1 MRTRT
6 TRALIAC
13 AAAALILGA
22 IPLMA
27 QAPSGQ
33 GQGQAQA
40 PAARTAQGQLMRVDT
55 EAMTLSIQSAQ
66 GSPMVFHYTA
76 DTKVVGA
83 DRGVAGLATMT
94 GSPIAVRYVQQEKDN
109 IAVQIE
115 IQEKK

>member
-1 MRTRT
+1 MRTIT

-22 IPLMA
+22 TPLMA
-27 QAPSGQ
+27 QQAPSA
-33 GQGQAQA
+33 QAQA

-55 EAMTLSIQSAQ
+55 EARTLSIQSAQ

-94 GSPIAVRYVQQEKDN
+94 GSPVTVQYVQQDKDN
-109 IAVQIE
+109 IATQIE

>member
-1 MRTRT
+1 MMRTRI

-27 QAPSGQ
+27 QAPS

-66 GSPMVFHYTA
+66 GSPLVFHYTA

-94 GSPIAVRYVQQEKDN
+94 GSPVAVRYVQQDKDN
-109 IAVQIE
+109 IAIQIE